1 MHDKILNFP
10 KIKAISTQLKRQ
22 GKQLVAVAGSFDV
35 LHIGHVE
42 YLQAARSKGDALL
55 ILLNSDRSIRLYKGP
70 GRPINKQRERAAFLS
85 ALSCVDYVV
94 IFDDINPLKYIVVIK
109 PEIYCKG
116 ADWGGGF
123 LESETVAGYGG
134 TPMIIPLTPD
144 RSTTKLVKKLMIQ
157 PEMKLAIF
165 YSATLAPAK
174 APKVYELIRGIS
186 TMQNLLQTASRKKL
200 NLSKSWI
207 VSDREE
213 DIVMGRM
220 ANLLTIKIGASM
232 ERVLQPLYYAK
243 NSTQAFSH
251 IK

>member
-1 MHDKILNFP
+1 MQDKLHNFP
-10 KIKAISTQLKRQ
+10 QIKAVSSRLKRQ

-35 LHIGHVE
+35 LHIGHIE

-70 GRPINKQRERAAFLS
+70 GRPINKQRERAAFLG

-94 IFDDINPLKYIVVIK
+94 IFDDINPLKYITVIK

-134 TPMIIPLTPD
+134 RPMIIPLTPD

-157 PEMKLAIF
+157 PDTKLAVF
-165 YSATLAPAK
+165 YAATLKPAK
-174 APKVYELIRGIS
+174 VPKGYELIRGIS
-186 TMQNLLQTASRKKL
+186 TMQQLLKTAERKKL

-220 ANLLTIKIGASM
+220 ANLLTIKVGERM
-232 ERVLQPLYYAK
+232 DRVLQPLYYAK
-243 NSTQAFSH
+243 NSTQAFSY